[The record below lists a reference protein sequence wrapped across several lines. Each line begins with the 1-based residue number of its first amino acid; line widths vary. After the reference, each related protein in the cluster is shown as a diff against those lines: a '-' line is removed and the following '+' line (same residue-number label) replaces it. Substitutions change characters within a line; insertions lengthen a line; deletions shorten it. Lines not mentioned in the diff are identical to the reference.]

1 MLFNSF
7 QFVFLFLPLAL
18 AGWWLLDRIG
28 GQGPRIAWLT
38 FVSVLFYGLWNPISL
53 LIITPSILLNFF
65 LARSIQAALENGEAG
80 AAKADRIVYAGVLVN
95 LLFLGFFKYWNFFI
109 RTANDVAGTSIL
121 THELL
126 MPLGISFITFQK
138 VGFLLDVRSRIVKE
152 FTLPDFLVFVFFFP
166 QLIAGPIV
174 HYREMVPQFH
184 PHERQ
189 RLDTDLALGFTLFS
203 LGLFKKVI
211 LADGIAKYANGG
223 FSSAANDGDF
233 GLIEAWAAALAYT
246 LQIYFDFSGYSDM
259 AIGLARM
266 FGVRLPLNFN
276 SPLRASSIIEFWGR
290 WHMTLTTFLTS
301 YVYTPVVMRLT
312 RARMISGKSVITRK
326 KVTPEAFIVLVAY
339 PTILTMFLSGLWH
352 GAGFT
357 FLLWG
362 LLHGFYLVINHA
374 WRQWRPNFDDVVYR
388 RVMTPLGW
396 FMTFNAVVVGMVF
409 FRADSVSTAMK
420 ILKAM
425 IGLQGVSM
433 PEAVAIRLGDV
444 GNALKS
450 AGVSMTLSSGTD
462 FVLSWVWIVALLS
475 IALLLPNGI
484 AMLRQYKPVLNEGK
498 ALFLDTTLTRFL
510 DKGVSMNRALAWLA
524 AFGFF
529 IGVSAM
535 NRVSEFLY
543 WQF

>member
-7 QFVFLFLPLAL
+7 QFIFAFLPLAL
-18 AGWWLLDRIG
+18 AGWWLFDRIG
-28 GQGPRIAWLT
+28 GQGSRVAWLT
-38 FVSVLFYGLWNPISL
+38 LVSVLFYGLWNPISL

-65 LARSIQAALENGEAG
+65 LARSIQTALEKGEAG
-80 AAKADRIVYAGVLVN
+80 AATADRIVYVGVLAN
-95 LLFLGFFKYWNFFI
+95 LLFLGFFKYWNFFVG
-109 RTANDVAGTSIL
+109 TANDVAGTAISA
-121 THELL
+121 HDLL

-138 VGFLLDVRSRIVKE
+138 VGFLMDVRSRIVKE
-152 FTLPDFLVFVFFFP
+152 FSLSDFLVFVFFFP

-184 PHERQ
+184 PPERQ
-189 RLDTDLALGFTLFS
+189 RFDADLALGFTLFS

-223 FSSAANDGDF
+223 FSLAAGGGDF

-276 SPLRASSIIEFWGR
+276 SPLRASSIIEFWSR

-312 RARMISGKSVITRK
+312 RARMSTGKSVITRK
-326 KVTPEAFIVLVAY
+326 KVTPEAFVMLVAY
-339 PTILTMFLSGLWH
+339 PTILTMFLSGFWH

-357 FLLWG
+357 FLVWG
-362 LLHGFYLVINHA
+362 LLHGVYLVINHA
-374 WRQWRPNFDDVVYR
+374 WRQWRPKFNDAMYK
-388 RVMTPLGW
+388 RVMSPLGW
-396 FMTFNAVVVGMVF
+396 FMTFNSVVVGMVF
-409 FRADSVSTAMK
+409 FRADSVSSALR

-425 IGLQGVSM
+425 VGLQGVFV
-433 PEAVAIRLGDV
+433 PETIAVRLGAF
-444 GNALKS
+444 GTALKS
-450 AGVSMTLSSGTD
+450 AGVSMTLSSGSD
-462 FVLSWVWIVALLS
+462 FVLSWVWIAALLS

-484 AMLRQYKPVLNEGK
+484 AMLRQYKPVLNDAK
-498 ALFLDTTLTRFL
+498 AMFTDTTLTRFL
-510 DKGVSMNRALAWLA
+510 DSGVRMNSTVAWLA
-524 AFGFF
+524 ALGFF
-529 IGVSAM
+529 FAVIAM

>member
-7 QFVFLFLPLAL
+7 QFVFAFLPLAL

-28 GQGPRIAWLT
+28 GPGSRIAWLT
-38 FVSVLFYGLWNPISL
+38 IVSVLFYGLWNPVSL

-65 LARSIQAALENGEAG
+65 LAKFIQKTLEKGEPG
-80 AAKADRIVYAGVLVN
+80 AATADRIVYIGVFAN
-95 LLFLGFFKYWNFFI
+95 LLFLGFFKYWNFFVG
-109 RTANDVAGTSIL
+109 TTNDVAGTSIS
-121 THELL
+121 THDFL

-138 VGFLLDVRSRIVKE
+138 IGFLMDVRSRIVKE
-152 FTLPDFLVFVFFFP
+152 FSLPDFLVFVFFFP

-184 PHERQ
+184 PPEKQ
-189 RLDTDLALGFTLFS
+189 RFDADLALGFTLFS

-223 FSSAANDGDF
+223 FSLAAGGGDF

-276 SPLRASSIIEFWGR
+276 SPLRASSIIDFWSR
-290 WHMTLTTFLTS
+290 WHMTLTTFLTT

-312 RARMISGKSVITRK
+312 RSRMNAGKSVINRK
-326 KVTPEAFIVLVAY
+326 KVTPEAFVILVAY
-339 PTILTMFLSGLWH
+339 PTILTMFLSGFWH

-357 FLLWG
+357 FLVWG
-362 LLHGFYLVINHA
+362 LLHGVYLVINHA
-374 WRQWRPNFDDVVYR
+374 WRQWRPKFNDAMYK

-396 FMTFNAVVVGMVF
+396 FMTFIAVVVGMVF
-409 FRADSVSTAMK
+409 FRADSVPSALRM
-420 ILKAM
+420 LKAM
-425 IGLQGVSM
+425 VGLQGVSM
-433 PEAVAIRLGDV
+433 PEAVTVRLGAV
-444 GNALKS
+444 GSALKS
-450 AGVSMTLSSGTD
+450 VGVSMTLSSGTD
-462 FVLSWVWIVALLS
+462 FILSWVWVVALLS

-484 AMLRQYKPVLNEGK
+484 AMLRQYNPVLNEGK
-498 ALFLDTTLTRFL
+498 TLFTYTTLTRCL
-510 DKGVSMNRALAWLA
+510 DKGVTMNRALAWLA
-524 AFGFF
+524 AFGLFL
-529 IGVSAM
+529 GLSAM